1 MAFFLH
7 FIVALYI
14 YAATMFEAK
23 EQAKKELG
31 DYLKTIN
38 EIVNCSFARKLI
50 RSQDIE

>member
-38 EIVNCSFARKLI
+38 EIVNCSFARELV
-50 RSQDIE
+50 RSQAVD